1 MAIPT
6 KFQQGVFYILD
17 SNNNLVTSIEV
28 NTYEDY
34 RRIMSIRALQTED
47 ELKFKFDTSGN
58 TSAALVQNDIN
69 STISFSGIPATPAA
83 LGALPDAPAFGPKT
97 LSEDFPSESKSVAN
111 TQTSVTLVRDSFI
124 SSLRFGFSNGAGN
137 LQTIS
142 GDFEDGDILFVMP
155 NSNTNAVTINES
167 GNISLVSSSNF
178 TLRGG
183 SDANDAGRFIALRYI
198 SSSTSWV
205 ELFRSRV
212 ISEELPQQT
221 PASGQKFYL
230 SKDSAGTLAFS
241 SIENASTQNLILKFT
256 GQITSA
262 SSIVLG
268 SVPANCIVLADR
280 IMAKLDTGTANTAT
294 VVSLAIGGNSL
305 ENNSAWNNTF
315 IYGANGA
322 DGEVTLNDNATFNSP
337 TYFASSAN
345 VTFTIN
351 SGTFTSGR
359 NNFSIIIPY
368 IEL

>member
-17 SNNNLVTSIEV
+17 SNNNLITSIEV

-47 ELKFKFDTSGN
+47 ELKFKFDTSGD
-58 TSAALVQNDIN
+58 TSATFSQNDIN
-69 STISFSGIPATPAA
+69 STISFSGIPATNAA

-97 LSEDFPSESKSVAN
+97 LSEDFPSDSKSLAN
-111 TQTSVTLVRDSFI
+111 TETSVTLVRDSFI

-155 NSNTNAVTINES
+155 NANTNAVTINDD
-167 GNISLVSSSNF
+167 GNIALVGGSNF

-212 ISEELPQQT
+212 IAEELPQQT
-221 PASGQKFYL
+221 PSFGQKFYL

-241 SIENASTQNLILKFT
+241 SIENASTQNLILRFT
-256 GQITSA
+256 GQI
-262 SSIVLG
+262 SSSGSSVTLG
-268 SVPANCIVLADR
+268 SVPANCIVLVDR
-280 IMAKLDTGTANTAT
+280 IMSKLDTAATADAAT
-294 VVSLAIGGNSL
+294 VTLKIGGNFL
-305 ENNSAWNNTF
+305 ENQSDWDETF
-315 IYGANGA
+315 VYGNGA
-322 DGEVTLNDNATFNSP
+322 VGSVNLNDNATFNSP
-337 TYFASSAN
+337 TYFTNSQN
-345 VTFTIN
+345 VTFTID
-351 SGTFTSGR
+351 SGTFTASR
-359 NNFSIIIPY
+359 NQFSIIIPY
-368 IEL
+368 IQL